1 MGNLLANK
9 WGALSGGSPCEHSSY
24 DPPAFLREAF
34 CVSAFSQYSNVFFAA
49 ATIRFTLGM

>member
-24 DPPAFLREAF
+24 DPPAFLREGF

-49 ATIRFTLGM
+49 ATIRSTLGM